1 MWQLKKSKLINY
13 CLFSTMFL
21 YFGCCKIEYTYIT
34 VSNQSEKNKYY
45 KVYAIIKNSRKNLGD
60 ELNILNANEKSEIVI
75 NGYDSNELLKFDR
88 EKRIIIIFY
97 DSKNNESEISTESQ
111 KDSIVKNYS
120 MKELEANNWKIEFSG
135 N

>member
-75 NGYDSNELLKFDR
+75 SGYDSNELLKFDR

>member
-1 MWQLKKSKLINY
+1 MWQVNKSKLINY
-13 CLFSTMFL
+13 CLLSTMFL
-21 YFGCCKIEYTYIT
+21 YFGCCKTDYTYIT
-34 VSNQSEKNKYY
+34 VSNQSGKNKYY
-45 KVYAIIKNSRKNLGD
+45 KVYAILKNSRKNIGD
-60 ELNILNANEKSEIVI
+60 ELKILNANEKSEIII

-97 DSKNNESEISTESQ
+97 DSKNNDSEISTESK

-120 MKELEANNWKIEFSG
+120 MKELEANNWEIEFSG